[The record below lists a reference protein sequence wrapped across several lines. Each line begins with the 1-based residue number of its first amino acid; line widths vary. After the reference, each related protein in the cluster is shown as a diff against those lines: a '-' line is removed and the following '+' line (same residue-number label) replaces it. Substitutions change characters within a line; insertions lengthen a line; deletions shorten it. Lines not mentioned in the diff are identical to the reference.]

1 MLKAVYIKERGSI
14 FPPYT
19 LSFDNLVDLTRTDLG
34 IDLDAIA
41 LIQSVKCIA
50 NYPNHSSLQNMSS
63 AHLLRIIRRVDEL
76 LCQLSTRATD
86 SPADRYISI
95 FK

>member
-1 MLKAVYIKERGSI
+1 M
-14 FPPYT
+14 
-19 LSFDNLVDLTRTDLG
+19 LVDLTRTDSG
-34 IDLDAIA
+34 IDLDSIA

-63 AHLLRIIRRVDEL
+63 AHLEKIVRSVDEL
-76 LCQLSTRATD
+76 LCRLSPRVTS
-86 SPADRYISI
+86 SPAERYISI